1 MVNPLF
7 RVSVCFAALVLSH
20 CCVLSIGTTIAHAQ
34 ERSQGHSVYRNPV
47 ATVPERASTVAFGDH
62 ASGDHTSG
70 DHTSGDH
77 TSGDHTSGDH
87 TSGDHTSGDRDAA
100 DAFPALMV
108 SEDAAADDG
117 PAAGGTLAGPVV
129 TTVSSLLVVLAVF
142 GGLVW
147 ISRRYGSS
155 RTLAGAL
162 PEDVLRNLGSAAI
175 DAKTRVTFLKVG
187 ARILVIGQTPSGD
200 PQTLSEITEPDEVAR
215 LTNRCL
221 GRPEI
226 VGRRTGYPSGMDRGG
241 VESSRRD
248 LAAG

>member
-7 RVSVCFAALVLSH
+7 RVSACFAALVLSH
-20 CCVLSIGTTIAHAQ
+20 CTTIAHAQ
-34 ERSQGHSVYRNPV
+34 SPPQGHSVYRNPV
-47 ATVPERASTVAFGDH
+47 ATVPERSTSVGQVHDASVVH
-62 ASGDHTSG
+62 EL
-70 DHTSGDH
+70 
-77 TSGDHTSGDH
+77 
-87 TSGDHTSGDRDAA
+87 A
-100 DAFPALMV
+100 DEFPDLMV
-108 SEDAAADDG
+108 SDAAANEG
-117 PAAGGTLAGPVV
+117 QAAGGTLAGPVV
-129 TTVSSLLVVLAVF
+129 TTVSSLLVVLAIF

-155 RTLAGAL
+155 GTLAGAL

-226 VGRRTGYPSGMDRGG
+226 VGRRTGYPSGVDRGGVDRGG
-241 VESSRRD
+241 VEASRRD

>member
-20 CCVLSIGTTIAHAQ
+20 CFVLSLGTTIAHAQ
-34 ERSQGHSVYRNPV
+34 ERPQGHSVYRNPV
-47 ATVPERASTVAFGDH
+47 ATVPERASTVAFGDQ
-62 ASGDHTSG
+62 TSAG
-70 DHTSGDH
+70 QTSA
-77 TSGDHTSGDH
+77 
-87 TSGDHTSGDRDAA
+87 DRDAA
-100 DAFPALMV
+100 DAFPALVV
-108 SEDAAADDG
+108 SGDAAADDG
-117 PAAGGTLAGPVV
+117 QAAGGTLAGPVV

-155 RTLAGAL
+155 GTLAGAL

-187 ARILVIGQTPSGD
+187 ARILVIGQTASGD

-226 VGRRTGYPSGMDRGG
+226 VGRRTAYPGGMDRGG

>member
-7 RVSVCFAALVLSH
+7 RILVCFAAFALSH
-20 CCVLSIGTTIAHAQ
+20 GAAIGQAQ
-34 ERSQGHSVYRNPV
+34 ERPRGPSVYRSPE
-47 ATVPERASTVAFGDH
+47 ATVSDRSTSVGQVHDASVVH
-62 ASGDHTSG
+62 EL
-70 DHTSGDH
+70 
-77 TSGDHTSGDH
+77 
-87 TSGDHTSGDRDAA
+87 A
-100 DAFPALMV
+100 DEFPDLMV
-108 SEDAAADDG
+108 SDAAADDG
-117 PAAGGTLAGPVV
+117 QTAEGTLAGPVV

-155 RTLAGAL
+155 RTLGGAL
-162 PEDVLRNLGSAAI
+162 PDDVLRNLGSAAI

-187 ARILVIGQTPSGD
+187 ARILVIGQTPTGD
-200 PQTLSEITEPDEVAR
+200 PHTLSEITEPDEVAR

-226 VGRRTGYPSGMDRGG
+226 VGRRTGYPSGVDRGSRDLG
-241 VESSRRD
+241 SRESSRRD

>member
-20 CCVLSIGTTIAHAQ
+20 CFVLSLGTTIAHAQ
-34 ERSQGHSVYRNPV
+34 ERPQGHSVYRNPV

-62 ASGDHTSG
+62 TSG
-70 DHTSGDH
+70 DHTSGDQ
-77 TSGDHTSGDH
+77 TSA
-87 TSGDHTSGDRDAA
+87 DRDAA
-100 DAFPALMV
+100 DAFPALVV
-108 SEDAAADDG
+108 SGDAAADDG
-117 PAAGGTLAGPVV
+117 QAAGGTLAGPVV

-155 RTLAGAL
+155 GTLAGAL

-226 VGRRTGYPSGMDRGG
+226 VGRRTAYPGGMDRGG

>member
-1 MVNPLF
+1 MVKPVF
-7 RVSVCFAALVLSH
+7 RVSVCFAAFVLSH
-20 CCVLSIGTTIAHAQ
+20 CTAIAHAQ
-34 ERSQGHSVYRNPV
+34 SPPQGHSVYRNPV
-47 ATVPERASTVAFGDH
+47 ATVPESPPSVERISDTTVDSTTV
-62 ASGDHTSG
+62 
-70 DHTSGDH
+70 
-77 TSGDHTSGDH
+77 
-87 TSGDHTSGDRDAA
+87 
-100 DAFPALMV
+100 DAFPALLV

-117 PAAGGTLAGPVV
+117 QAAGGTLAGPVV

-226 VGRRTGYPSGMDRGG
+226 VGRRTGYPGGMDRGG